1 MNIRSFSIAGAIT
14 MTLAIVALSAV
25 TAASAKE
32 DSPGTARFVAGLR
45 GAGYVVDIDPTPV
58 VHTTLNGTGIVLYID
73 KGDKGAKLEIID
85 YNGNRDA
92 LKTDWVAVD
101 GAGPRPRVATNDFAG
116 SVLYWNDDTVLAVGS
131 GPSNFREPSQAA
143 GEIFLGRRGT
153 GGPVTAPAAG
163 TKLPA
168 TGTGSAG
175 VEVDLGDLLLPVALL
190 GAGGVLLAGCL
201 GGVVGRRRG

>member
-1 MNIRSFSIAGAIT
+1 
-14 MTLAIVALSAV
+14 MTLALVALSAV

-32 DSPGTARFVAGLR
+32 GDPGTARFVAGLR

-58 VHTTLNGTGIVLYID
+58 VHTTLNATGIILFID
-73 KGDKGAKLEIID
+73 KGGQGARLEIID

-101 GAGPRPRVATNDFAG
+101 GAGPRPRVATNDFAA
-116 SVLYWNDDTVLAVGS
+116 SVLYWNDDTVLAVGT
-131 GPSNFREPSQAA
+131 GPSNFREPAQAA

-153 GGPVTAPAAG
+153 GGPTTGAVG

-168 TGTGSAG
+168 TGSGAAG
-175 VEVDLGDLLLPVALL
+175 TEVDLGDLLLPVALL

-201 GGVVGRRRG
+201 GGIVRRRRG

>member
-1 MNIRSFSIAGAIT
+1 MNIRSISIAGAIA

-25 TAASAKE
+25 TAAGAKE

-58 VHTTLNGTGIVLYID
+58 VHTALKGTGIVLYID
-73 KGDKGAKLEIID
+73 KGGQGAKLEIID
-85 YNGNRDA
+85 YEGNRDA

-101 GAGPRPRVATNDFAG
+101 GSGPRPRVATSDFAA
-116 SVLYWNDDTVLAVGS
+116 SVLYWNDDTVLVVGT

-153 GGPVTAPAAG
+153 GGPVTGTSG

-168 TGTGSAG
+168 TGTGAAG
-175 VEVDLGDLLLPVALL
+175 AQVDLGDLLLPVVLL

-201 GGVVGRRRG
+201 GGIVRRRR